1 MSKVNQIL
9 NRSGL
14 ALLLLAT
21 SCLNLDDDKG
31 FLVVT
36 TAQVYNVGDTVTLR
50 IRSGATR
57 TIFINP
63 NCALSNDK
71 AGILREQVVNN
82 EFVEPPPPDG
92 CIGVGVPLIQLR
104 SGRTTSLDF
113 LADTT
118 GEFRYRIL
126 FYVENEDGFSPADP
140 PFYSNAFLV
149 R

>member
-14 ALLLLAT
+14 ALIILAT
-21 SCLNLDDDKG
+21 SCLNVDDEKG
-31 FLVVT
+31 FLLVT
-36 TAQVYNVGDTVTLR
+36 NAQVYNEGDTVTLR

-57 TIFINP
+57 TIYINL
-63 NCALSNDK
+63 NCSTNNDT
-71 AGILREQVVNN
+71 AGILRERVVNN

-92 CIGVGVPLIQLR
+92 CLGLVVPLIPLR
-104 SGRTTSLDF
+104 PGRTTTLDMP
-113 LADTT
+113 ADTT

-126 FYVENEDGFSPADP
+126 FYVEDNEGYSPADP
-140 PFYSNAFLV
+140 AFYSNSFLV

>member
-14 ALLLLAT
+14 ALMLLAS

-31 FLVVT
+31 FLIVT
-36 TAQVYNVGDTVTLR
+36 NAQVYSVGDTVTLR
-50 IRSGATR
+50 IRSGTTR
-57 TIFINP
+57 TIYINP
-63 NCALSNDK
+63 NCALSNDD

-82 EFVEPPPPDG
+82 DFVEPPPPDG
-92 CIGVGVPLIQLR
+92 CREIFIPLIPLR
-104 SGRTTSLDF
+104 PGRTTTLEMP
-113 LADTT
+113 ADTT

-126 FYVENEDGFSPADP
+126 FYVEDGEGFSPADP
-140 PFYSNAFLV
+140 PFYSNAFLI

>member
-14 ALLLLAT
+14 ALLFFTT
-21 SCLNLDDDKG
+21 SCLNLEGDKG
-31 FLVVT
+31 FQVLT
-36 TAQVYNVGDTVTLR
+36 NAQVYNVGDTVTLR

-57 TIFINP
+57 TIYINP
-63 NCALSNDK
+63 NCALSNDV
-71 AGILREQVVNN
+71 AGILREQVVNS

-92 CIGVGVPLIQLR
+92 CIGVYVPLIQLR

-126 FYVENEDGFSPADP
+126 FYVEENEGYAPADP
-140 PFYSNAFLV
+140 PFYSNSFLI

>member
-1 MSKVNQIL
+1 MSKVNEIL

-14 ALLLLAT
+14 ALMLLAS

-36 TAQVYNVGDTVTLR
+36 DAQVYEMGDSITLR

-63 NCALSNDK
+63 NCALSNDI
-71 AGILREQVVNN
+71 AGILRERVVNN
-82 EFVEPPPPDG
+82 EFVEPAPPDV
-92 CIGVGVPLIQLR
+92 CAEVLLPLIPLR
-104 SGRTTSLDF
+104 PGKSTTF
-113 LADTT
+113 TIPADTT

-126 FYVENEDGFSPADP
+126 FYVEEEDGHEPAEP
-140 PFYSNAFLV
+140 PFYSNSFLV